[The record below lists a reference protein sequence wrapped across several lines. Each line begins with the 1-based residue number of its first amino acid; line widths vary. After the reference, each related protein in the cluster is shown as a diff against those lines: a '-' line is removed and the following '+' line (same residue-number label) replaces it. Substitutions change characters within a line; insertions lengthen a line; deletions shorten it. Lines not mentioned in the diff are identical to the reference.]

1 MCQSQNVH
9 PQPVA
14 APAPH
19 ACGCGSHGSRPE
31 VGRRVP
37 EAHDVDFPEVP
48 FPSARVLATAGADG
62 LRTLVLRHH
71 TRLRQSEIGHLF
83 ATDDT
88 QFAKLVGHI
97 ADYVIETCGGPQKF
111 TEERGAG
118 CMRTRHLPFTID
130 ERGREVWLE
139 NLFHAMEETG
149 FPLVLREE
157 YWNWLEAMSI
167 RMINRRRTKA
177 QPMRISWAEANARY
191 REAVAI

>member
-1 MCQSQNVH
+1 
-9 PQPVA
+9 
-14 APAPH
+14 
-19 ACGCGSHGSRPE
+19 
-31 VGRRVP
+31 
-37 EAHDVDFPEVP
+37 
-48 FPSARVLATAGADG
+48 VLATAGADG

-71 TRLRQSEIGHLF
+71 MRLRQSEIGHLF

-111 TEERGAG
+111 TEERGARLTH
-118 CMRTRHLPFTID
+118 CASRHLPSPSTNA
-130 ERGREVWLE
+130 REVWLE

-157 YWNWLEAMSI
+157 YWAWLEAMSI

-191 REAVAI
+191 REAVAA